1 MELVS
6 LNAFILLR
14 RDEMENKLRE
24 EIAKVAFD
32 LHQKRGLVH
41 GSDMQDWL
49 EAERIVM
56 ARHENPEK
64 KESKKASKAAT
75 KKRK

>member
-6 LNAFILLR
+6 HNAFILLR

-32 LHQKRGLVH
+32 LHQKRGFTH
-41 GSDMQDWL
+41 GRDLQDWL

-56 ARHENPEK
+56 ARYENPEK
-64 KESKKASKAAT
+64 KESKKSSKAAA